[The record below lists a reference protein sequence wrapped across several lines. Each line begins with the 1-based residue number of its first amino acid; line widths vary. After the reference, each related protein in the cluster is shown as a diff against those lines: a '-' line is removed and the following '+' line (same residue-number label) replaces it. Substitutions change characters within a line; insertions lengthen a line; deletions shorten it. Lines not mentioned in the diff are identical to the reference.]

1 MRSRLSHVLLFMFAF
16 FRGST
21 LARAQEAKDV
31 VPEKR
36 APALV
41 VENHAPPLV
50 VAEPQMTTVYLNYF
64 FPNYC
69 HGYYIGYT
77 MTVPVQVPLG
87 EEKYYMEGGGIYGP
101 ATAAPMFPTDPWGA
115 VDPR

>member
-1 MRSRLSHVLLFMFAF
+1 MRSRLSHVLLFVFAF

-21 LARAQEAKDV
+21 LARAQEAKEIV
-31 VPEKR
+31 VEKH

-41 VENHAPPLV
+41 VEQPKMV
-50 VAEPQMTTVYLNYF
+50 TVYLNYF

-77 MTVPVQVPLG
+77 MTVPVQVPLCDA
-87 EEKYYMEGGGIYGP
+87 KYYMEGGG
-101 ATAAPMFPTDPWGA
+101 A
-115 VDPR
+115 